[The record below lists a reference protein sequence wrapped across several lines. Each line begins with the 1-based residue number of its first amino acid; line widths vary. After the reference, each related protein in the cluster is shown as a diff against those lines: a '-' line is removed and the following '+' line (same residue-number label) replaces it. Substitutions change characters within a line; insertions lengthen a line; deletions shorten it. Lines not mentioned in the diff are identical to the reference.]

1 MPQKEERKKK
11 KGICDGKK
19 LYKRYIKIER
29 SKNRCFLFELVLRN
43 FSFYNPFIET
53 RIRRSFDL
61 KKVNLIATHE
71 PILI

>member
-1 MPQKEERKKK
+1 MRSCMPQKEERKKN
-11 KGICDGKK
+11 GICDGKKK

-29 SKNRCFLFELVLRN
+29 SENRCFLFELVTLV
-43 FSFYNPFIET
+43 FIET

-61 KKVNLIATHE
+61 KKVNLIVTHE